1 MRRTDRLFEIV
12 QMFRSGRTLTAASIA
27 ARLEVSE
34 RTVYRDLDTLVAS
47 GVPVE
52 GERGVGLHPARA
64 DLPAAADAGR
74 GRGGRAALPR
84 STWRGAPGDP
94 VLADAIERV
103 RGKVDA
109 ALPPGRQARAFA
121 RALSSHARSS
131 RLPVLGTL
139 RAAIR
144 EGRTVS
150 FDYESLS
157 GARSAR
163 VVRPLQL
170 EWWGAVWTLTG
181 WCDLRED
188 FRVFRVDRIEACAK
202 AASFRPE
209 PGRTYADCV
218 ARMVSREGGVAHP

>member
-34 RTVYRDLDTLVAS
+34 RTIYRDLDTLIAS

-52 GERGVGLHPARA
+52 GERGVGYILRAPIFLPPLTLGEDEVDALHFAL
-64 DLPAAADAGR
+64 DLAGR
-74 GRGGRAALPR
+74 
-84 STWRGAPGDP
+84 TGDP
-94 VLADAIERV
+94 ALADALERV

-109 ALPPGRQARAFA
+109 ALPPGRQARAFV
-121 RALSSHARSS
+121 RALSSHARSD

-157 GARSAR
+157 GALSAR
-163 VVRPLQL
+163 LVRPLML

-218 ARMVSREGGVAHP
+218 ARMAGREDGVAHP